1 MTVMIA
7 RIISALL
14 GLVFVVLTFIFA
26 SLIVATAVAA
36 GVLVWAW
43 AWWRG
48 RKVAKNSPQVIEGD
62 YRILDQR

>member
-1 MTVMIA
+1 MIA
-7 RIISALL
+7 RILSAVL

-36 GVLVWAW
+36 GLLLWAW

-48 RKVAKNSPQVIEGD
+48 RKLARNAPQVVEGE
-62 YRILDQR
+62 YRIIDQR